1 MRPDPNYLE
10 TRRKL
15 TEHLGDGAAVACYT
29 AFVLLSPDYGDPGE
43 IRHPSRNSV

>member
-29 AFVLLSPDYGDPGE
+29 AFVFA
-43 IRHPSRNSV
+43 VA